1 MRVGVGVRFRVEV
14 RVELM
19 CLYSSITVLFAMSY
33 RKRSMALTWSFLKV
47 SWLLSML
54 KFVRCV
60 IF

>member
-19 CLYSSITVLFAMSY
+19 CLYSSITVLFAMSC